1 MRRLRAVLAVFVAA
15 GATAYLLAPALT
27 RSLAMMGASLAYA
40 ATMGLLA
47 LLFALVML
55 IPARNAPTGA
65 QPTTD

>member
-1 MRRLRAVLAVFVAA
+1 
-15 GATAYLLAPALT
+15 
-27 RSLAMMGASLAYA
+27 MMGASLAYA